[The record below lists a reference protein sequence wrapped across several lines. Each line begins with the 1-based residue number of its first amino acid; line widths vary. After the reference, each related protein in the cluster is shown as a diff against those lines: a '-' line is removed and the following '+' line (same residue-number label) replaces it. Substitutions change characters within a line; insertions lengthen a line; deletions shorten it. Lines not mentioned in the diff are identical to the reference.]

1 MDDGD
6 WAKEEAK
13 TEWIIGFYWQ
23 KQLQRQVNFDN
34 KHSGR
39 GADRNS
45 NFGDQSEHRS
55 KPDSD
60 NVYNWLESSEPK
72 PVINLQKLK

>member
-1 MDDGD
+1 MDDCD
-6 WAKEEAK
+6 RAKEEAK

-23 KQLQRQVNFDN
+23 EQLQRQVNFDN

-45 NFGDQSEHRS
+45 NFGDQ
-55 KPDSD
+55 
-60 NVYNWLESSEPK
+60 
-72 PVINLQKLK
+72 